1 MKENG
6 NMNIRHKLSFTIILI
21 VFSIVSC
28 EVNTSIPFEKTTEI
42 KKKYHVSMESIN
54 SGTRASLTN
63 ENMIVWDWGDFISV
77 FNQNDTMLWYS
88 ASESS
93 YGKPNGEFEYWGYGP
108 YSSNGLNFDETIAFY
123 PEYVFSGVLYQ
134 DSINKHQFYIDGL
147 GYSEYEDIRLEE
159 EDGYYITGHL
169 PMIAICSADQSTLSF
184 QNIFGILKL
193 SIKGDRQIKEIIIEG
208 NNGEALS
215 GPCVISISI
224 DAPPTISMI
233 DEYSH
238 SSVTLSCLLLDERR
252 ITLNKDTATVI
263 YVSIPPTDFTGGF
276 NVTIIDIDE
285 NKYIKKTEKRNIVKR
300 SSILAMPTFSIHD
313 DGIIV
318 EELPNIEGK
327 PAEDFEFTE
336 GEW

>member
-1 MKENG
+1 
-6 NMNIRHKLSFTIILI
+6 MNIRHKLSFTIILI

-28 EVNTSIPFEKTTEI
+28 EVNTSLPFEKIPEI
-42 KKKYHVSMESIN
+42 KKKYHASMESIN

-63 ENMIVWDWGDFISV
+63 ENMIVWGWGDCISV
-77 FNQNDTMLWYS
+77 FNQNDTMLRYS

-93 YGKPNGEFEYWGYGP
+93 YGKPNGEFEYWDYGP

-123 PEYVFSGVLYQ
+123 PEYVFSGCGGVLYQ

-147 GYSEYEDIRLEE
+147 GYSEYEYILPRLEE

-169 PMIAICSADQSTLSF
+169 PMIAICSADQATLSF

-193 SIKGDRQIKEIIIEG
+193 SLKGDRQIKEIIIEG